1 MKLGLQ
7 HIAVSLVI
15 GVIAGLFLS
24 PFIGL
29 PLNPTKEV
37 TSTVTDTT
45 TITSTT
51 SIAKTLALWPYSL
64 SFRQSGV
71 GPYGWGYDL
80 TINPDGSATV
90 NYHRE
95 KSGSANLTISK
106 AELDGI
112 SFLLLKANFLHLNNS
127 YAVKQGY
134 FDWGFYDL
142 TLTTYNETKSVSWAA
157 GESAVESTPKD
168 LHEIENYLGEIA
180 YKVIPK

>member
-1 MKLGLQ
+1 LKIGVQ
-7 HIAVSLVI
+7 YLVI
-15 GVIAGLFLS
+15 SLIIGAIAGLSLS
-24 PFIGL
+24 PFIET

-37 TSTVTDTT
+37 TSTMTN

-51 SIAKTLALWPYSL
+51 SITKTWALWPYSL

-80 TINPDGSATV
+80 NINPDGSATIS
-90 NYHRE
+90 YHRE
-95 KSGSANLTISK
+95 KTGNASLTISK
-106 AELDGI
+106 EELDEL
-112 SFLLLKANFLHLNNS
+112 SFLLLKANILHLNNS

-142 TLTTYNETKSVSWAA
+142 TLTTHNQTKSVSWAA

-168 LHEIENYLGEIA
+168 LHEIENYLSKIA
-180 YKVIPK
+180 NKVIT